1 MDVGD
6 PGRWGVL
13 GHQCCVP
20 TGRQVGGSLD
30 RCGACVASGAV
41 PLSGSP
47 PFLTSP
53 SPPSRNSIKAGC
65 LYFLSLQSLPTHPLD
80 GPGQRTQ
87 HPSVVTSWAV
97 PGAPLPW
104 DHLLYPQN
112 SLPGWLSPAQTRPEP
127 GALQSSMSPQ
137 PVPTLESPGGLPLC
151 CPVPGLVPCPGV
163 CLAPCGR
170 GAGLAGAP
178 LRWACV

>member
-1 MDVGD
+1 M
-6 PGRWGVL
+6 L
-13 GHQCCVP
+13 GHQCCIP
-20 TGRQVGGSLD
+20 TGRQVGGSLG

-41 PLSGSP
+41 PLSGPP

-65 LYFLSLQSLPTHPLD
+65 LCFLSLQSLLTHPLD

-87 HPSVVTSWAV
+87 HPPVITSWAV

-127 GALQSSMSPQ
+127 DALQSSLSPQ
-137 PVPTLESPGGLPLC
+137 PAPTPGSPGGLPLRR
-151 CPVPGLVPCPGV
+151 PVPGLVPRHGV
-163 CLAPCGR
+163 RLAPCGR
-170 GAGLAGAP
+170 GAGLADAP
-178 LRWACV
+178 SPRACL